1 MAMKRESSSPRK
13 RVTARS
19 LYATAIAVIVLD
31 LLTKVWIR
39 EALPLG
45 KSIDLLP
52 FLSITHAQNVGV
64 AFGLF
69 QFDFL
74 RWVLVA
80 LAIGVA
86 AAITWSCKH
95 GKLREHF
102 VAWGLIAGGAIGNA
116 LDRIWLGVVT
126 DFIDF
131 HFWPAFNVADSA
143 LSIGVIILIWH
154 AWREE

>member
-1 MAMKRESSSPRK
+1 MAMKK
-13 RVTARS
+13 AYARS
-19 LYATAIAVIVLD
+19 MYAAAAVVIILDIVSK
-31 LLTKVWIR
+31 LLIR
-39 EALPLG
+39 GTLEVG
-45 KSIDLLP
+45 QSIPLLP
-52 FLSITHAQNVGV
+52 FLSITHAQNMGV

-74 RWVLVA
+74 RWILVA

-86 AAITWSCKH
+86 AAITWSCRH
-95 GKLREHF
+95 GKLTEHF

-143 LSIGVIILIWH
+143 LSIGVVILIWH